1 MFSSINIYCKPTYFK
16 RRVECHFSSKMKRKS
31 RDWDLTLELSCHA
44 GCPTVGRFYSIGM
57 CIWNVGY
64 LLPLRYALGMWV
76 ICCIWDVYW
85 ECGSYVAFEVCIWN
99 LGHVAFEVCIWN
111 VGHMLPFEP
120 ETSKVR
126 YIMWYWYYTCTVWS
140 QYFLIHLSYIYT
152 TSTSITKIWKYKK
165 KLLWNLMLCFDMKTM
180 LCL

>member
-1 MFSSINIYCKPTYFK
+1 MWVVFIPLGCVFGMLVICCLCDMHW
-16 RRVECHFSSKMKRKS
+16 ECGSFVAF
-31 RDWDLTLELSCHA
+31 E
-44 GCPTVGRFYSIGM
+44 M
-57 CIWNVGY
+57 CIENVGH
-64 LLPLRYALGMWV
+64 LLHLRCVLGIWV
-76 ICCIWDVYW
+76 ICCLWGVYL
-85 ECGSYVAFEVCIWN
+85 EFGSY
-99 LGHVAFEVCIWN
+99 VAFEVCIWN

-126 YIMWYWYYTCTVWS
+126 YIMWYWYYTVWS

-180 LCL
+180 LCLLFKW